1 MLNCCIR
8 PSRKALQQNRSNNFG
23 LRSESE
29 GWNINN
35 VSFQASFNCEK
46 DCWICYTGGN
56 VENLCE
62 CKNLKA
68 HKKCL
73 AKWQFKNMGKP
84 EEKECRF
91 CKTQFKCTWKDEFFR
106 EDLLNKLK
114 DIVPE
119 VKVTFNEISKNIKL
133 YSTGYNAYLEIMS
146 HFVNTNGV
154 SSHFVNSEDM
164 INSFECTL
172 CIKNCKKL
180 KLNKFNVTAE
190 LMNNIIFC
198 TKLSLYKK

>member
-1 MLNCCIR
+1 MFNCCIR
-8 PSRKALQQNRSNNFG
+8 PNHNFG

-29 GWNINN
+29 GWKNKTIINN

-56 VENLCE
+56 IENLCE

-106 EDLLNKLK
+106 EDLLTKLI

-119 VKVTFNEISKNIKL
+119 VTVTRLENSVTSNEVSKDIKL
-133 YSTGYNAYLEIMS
+133 YSTGYNAFLEIMS
-146 HFVNTNGV
+146 HFAI
-154 SSHFVNSEDM
+154 SEDM

-172 CIKNCKKL
+172 YIKGCKKL
-180 KLNKFNVTAE
+180 KLNRFNVTAE

-198 TKLSLYKK
+198 AKLSLYKKK